1 MSRPPGS
8 SQVWADV
15 VRPAENLSI
24 AVCTTHHMEDEPRL
38 PSFDRWWKLNDA
50 YELAE
55 DAANALAVDGLLAV
69 RGCLSAETASEL
81 SAHIDEQ
88 LVVRMAE
95 AELCED
101 AASRWFGNV
110 YERSGR
116 WDLRLSTESPIVK
129 NALRSLV
136 TALFP
141 LLEQI
146 VTCDA
151 FLVELAS
158 VVSDPGARRQPFHSD
173 TAWAPW
179 PLYTIFIALQGIDA
193 LMGPTQVAPG
203 THSEERHHLLSS
215 HAEGADAAVCKGDGG
230 PPYIMSCNAGDG
242 FVMDSRLYHCGG
254 VRDYPCNDP
263 CNHLPLLFGAV
274 RTAHTTISLCVLR
287 PIGAVID
294 DECYVCR
301 LPCRIANRLEALTRC
316 FGSFVA
322 KCVSRII
329 MHGEA
334 SKQRRRPRTALKS
347 KRRTAA
353 RRGVPSVSA
362 VRLKPESETTHVS
375 MCM

>member
-1 MSRPPGS
+1 
-8 SQVWADV
+8 
-15 VRPAENLSI
+15 
-24 AVCTTHHMEDEPRL
+24 MEDEPRL
-38 PSFDRWWKLNDA
+38 PSFDRWWRLNDT

-55 DAANALAVDGLLAV
+55 DAASALATDGLLAV

-95 AELCED
+95 AKLCEE

-158 VVSDPGARRQPFHSD
+158 VISDPGAQRQPFHSD

-230 PPYIMSCNAGDG
+230 RPYIMSCNAGDG

-254 VRDYPCNDP
+254 VRASPRNDP
-263 CNHLPLLFGAV
+263 CNHLPLSFGAL
-274 RTAHTTISLCVLR
+274 RTAHINQSAAPSASSGQSERSSTTSVMCV
-287 PIGAVID
+287 
-294 DECYVCR
+294 VC
-301 LPCRIANRLEALTRC
+301 CAAL
-316 FGSFVA
+316 
-322 KCVSRII
+322 
-329 MHGEA
+329 
-334 SKQRRRPRTALKS
+334 RTAWKHLLATLGAS
-347 KRRTAA
+347 WQNASQESSCMVKRRT
-353 RRGVPSVSA
+353 SA
-362 VRLKPESETTHVS
+362 EGPAPR
-375 MCM
+375 